1 MNNKSFEEMV
11 RFMGGVTVEE
21 VYETCAIKKEEIVVD
36 VVNEEDVVDIGF
48 YGTSYATTGIRY
60 TESIDSPFIKKLY

>member
-21 VYETCAIKKEEIVVD
+21 VYGTCAIKRDVIVEDIVE
-36 VVNEEDVVDIGF
+36 EEDVVLLPTF
-48 YGTSYATTGIRY
+48 LPGIKTMDMVYR
-60 TESIDSPFIKKLY
+60 

>member
-21 VYETCAIKKEEIVVD
+21 VYGTCAIKKEEIVVVLAKNVCQEAQKNGISKD
-36 VVNEEDVVDIGF
+36 QLIKSIEEQW
-48 YGTSYATTGIRY
+48 
-60 TESIDSPFIKKLY
+60 K

>member
-21 VYETCAIKKEEIVVD
+21 VYGTCAVKRDVIVEDIVE
-36 VVNEEDVVDIGF
+36 EEDVVLLPTF
-48 YGTSYATTGIRY
+48 VPGIKTMDMVYR
-60 TESIDSPFIKKLY
+60 

>member
-21 VYETCAIKKEEIVVD
+21 VYGTCAIKRDVIVEDIVE
-36 VVNEEDVVDIGF
+36 EEDVVLLPTF
-48 YGTSYATTGIRY
+48 VPGIKTMDMVYR
-60 TESIDSPFIKKLY
+60 